1 MIFLDTNVVSETLRK
16 SPDAAVLAWLEKHD
30 AELALSAV
38 VIGELAFGIG
48 KIRPDQRAI
57 RLSDGLEEWRKR
69 FAGRI
74 FSLTEEAALLY
85 GDIMGRA
92 VRKGRPMSAPD
103 GMIAAIAGV
112 HDCAL
117 ATRNTSDFQDAG
129 IALIDPWRG

>member
-48 KIRPDQRAI
+48 KIRPDQRAV
-57 RLSDGLEEWRKR
+57 
-69 FAGRI
+69 
-74 FSLTEEAALLY
+74 LY